1 MLMSV
6 RAVIPR
12 SPKTM
17 LIRPLPMVAARRASR
32 PVAAEATAA
41 ATRSTARRVRSR
53 CDIAG
58 VYPNWPARNRPHGF
72 RSWPPARRTAG
83 RMLGWGFRPSKE
95 HLVPQ
100 YPMTPDAAFTT
111 PFSAEERISTFL
123 RSVYGWMCAGLAITA
138 VVAFFI
144 ASTPGLAFTLVRT
157 PFLMM
162 GLVIAQLGLVFALSM
177 RVQKMASGT
186 ASALFILYSALTG
199 VTMSLILLAY
209 TASSV
214 ASTFAIAAGMFGSM
228 ALYGTVTSRSLAG
241 WGQFLFMGLI
251 GVVIASIV
259 GIFWQNDGFQFVLG
273 FIGVIVFTGLAAYD
287 AQRLKSMALSLPSGG
302 TGAYAVVGA
311 LTLYLDF
318 VNLFLM
324 LLRLTGDRRR

>member
-1 MLMSV
+1 
-6 RAVIPR
+6 
-12 SPKTM
+12 
-17 LIRPLPMVAARRASR
+17 
-32 PVAAEATAA
+32 
-41 ATRSTARRVRSR
+41 
-53 CDIAG
+53 
-58 VYPNWPARNRPHGF
+58 
-72 RSWPPARRTAG
+72 
-83 RMLGWGFRPSKE
+83 
-95 HLVPQ
+95 VPQ
-100 YPMTPDAAFTT
+100 YPMTPDTAFST

-138 VVAFFI
+138 LVAFFV

-259 GIFWQNDGFQFVLG
+259 GMFWHNDGFQFVLG

-287 AQRLKSMALSLPSGG
+287 AQRLKAMALALPSGG

>member
-1 MLMSV
+1 
-6 RAVIPR
+6 
-12 SPKTM
+12 
-17 LIRPLPMVAARRASR
+17 
-32 PVAAEATAA
+32 
-41 ATRSTARRVRSR
+41 
-53 CDIAG
+53 
-58 VYPNWPARNRPHGF
+58 
-72 RSWPPARRTAG
+72 
-83 RMLGWGFRPSKE
+83 
-95 HLVPQ
+95 VPQ
-100 YPMTPDAAFTT
+100 YPMTPETVFTT
-111 PFSAEERISTFL
+111 PYSAEERISTFL

-138 VVAFFI
+138 LVAFFV
-144 ASTPGLAFTLVRT
+144 ASTPGLANTLVRT

-162 GLVIAQLGLVFALSM
+162 GLVIAQLGLVFALSL
-177 RVQKMASGT
+177 RVQKMSSGT

-251 GVVIASIV
+251 GVVIASFV
-259 GIFWQNDGFQFVLG
+259 GMFWQNEGFQFVLG

-287 AQRLKSMALSLPSGG
+287 AQRLKAMALALPSGG

>member
-1 MLMSV
+1 M
-6 RAVIPR
+6 
-12 SPKTM
+12 
-17 LIRPLPMVAARRASR
+17 
-32 PVAAEATAA
+32 
-41 ATRSTARRVRSR
+41 
-53 CDIAG
+53 
-58 VYPNWPARNRPHGF
+58 
-72 RSWPPARRTAG
+72 
-83 RMLGWGFRPSKE
+83 
-95 HLVPQ
+95 PQ
-100 YPMTPDAAFTT
+100 YPMTPDTAFST

-138 VVAFFI
+138 LVAFFV

-259 GIFWQNDGFQFVLG
+259 GMFCHNDGFQFVLG

-287 AQRLKSMALSLPSGG
+287 AQRLKAMALALPSGG

>member
-1 MLMSV
+1 
-6 RAVIPR
+6 
-12 SPKTM
+12 
-17 LIRPLPMVAARRASR
+17 
-32 PVAAEATAA
+32 
-41 ATRSTARRVRSR
+41 
-53 CDIAG
+53 
-58 VYPNWPARNRPHGF
+58 
-72 RSWPPARRTAG
+72 
-83 RMLGWGFRPSKE
+83 
-95 HLVPQ
+95 
-100 YPMTPDAAFTT
+100 MTPDTAFST

-138 VVAFFI
+138 LVAFFV
-144 ASTPGLAFTLVRT
+144 ASTPGLAYTLVRT

-162 GLVIAQLGLVFALSM
+162 GLVIVQLGLVFALSL

-199 VTMSLILLAY
+199 VTMSLILLTY

-259 GIFWQNDGFQFVLG
+259 GMFWQNDGFQFVLG

-287 AQRLKSMALSLPSGG
+287 AQRLKAMALALPSGG

-318 VNLFLM
+318 INLFLM